1 MSGRATTTKTK
12 TKTTSLRQRGKKDSS
27 VLEKN
32 SDAKTAKSAREK
44 TRKEEELEEEEEG
57 KAFDETVVSSTLFH
71 SAKFEGRE
79 KLNFVRE
86 LFNRIASNYDFMNLW
101 ISLGGTTYWRVRAL
115 RKLNLRLHGKV
126 LDVGCGSGVSTRRI
140 LKRYSGICVECEGL
154 DPSKEMIRVAKA
166 KSRDARATYT
176 VGNIENCD
184 KMYKTDAFDCV
195 VTVYTLRN
203 FADSQLAIWQMM
215 RVLKPGG
222 KLVVVD
228 AFPPKIWLAKMILKL
243 WLEYI
248 MPIVALIF
256 IREKK
261 DRKAYQY
268 LSKSIQNAK
277 YTPESFVH
285 ALGNMGG
292 VNMKV
297 KKYMF
302 GACCRIECEKNF
314 VKRDENDPVKRYK
327 RNEKDLRPYY
337 EPVEWMDMIFPLL
350 ICVALSAMFSKWLM
364 SLEL

>member
-12 TKTTSLRQRGKKDSS
+12 TKTSLRQRGKKDSS

-32 SDAKTAKSAREK
+32 SDAKTAK
-44 TRKEEELEEEEEG
+44 EEELEETYEEEG
-57 KAFDETVVSSTLFH
+57 KTFDETVVSSTLFH

-195 VTVYTLRN
+195 VTVYTCLLYTSPSPR
-203 FADSQLAIWQMM
+203 DGLLS
-215 RVLKPGG
+215 R
-222 KLVVVD
+222 
-228 AFPPKIWLAKMILKL
+228 
-243 WLEYI
+243 
-248 MPIVALIF
+248 MP
-256 IREKK
+256 
-261 DRKAYQY
+261 
-268 LSKSIQNAK
+268 S
-277 YTPESFVH
+277 
-285 ALGNMGG
+285 
-292 VNMKV
+292 
-297 KKYMF
+297 
-302 GACCRIECEKNF
+302 
-314 VKRDENDPVKRYK
+314 
-327 RNEKDLRPYY
+327 
-337 EPVEWMDMIFPLL
+337 
-350 ICVALSAMFSKWLM
+350 SA
-364 SLEL
+364 